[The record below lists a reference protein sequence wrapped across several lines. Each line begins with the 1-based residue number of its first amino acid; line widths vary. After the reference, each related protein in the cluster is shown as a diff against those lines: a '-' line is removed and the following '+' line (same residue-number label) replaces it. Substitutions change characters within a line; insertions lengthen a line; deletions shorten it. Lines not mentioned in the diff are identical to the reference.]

1 VPFLDRAVFDFAWRL
16 PLSMKLHDGTTK
28 WLLRQVLDR
37 HVPRDLIER
46 PKMGFGF
53 PIGTMLRGPLRSWAE
68 ELLGERRLE
77 SQGIL
82 DPAPVRHAWSQL
94 VSGRRD
100 LAHELW
106 AVLALQAW
114 MDRWT
119 PGLGR

>member
-1 VPFLDRAVFDFAWRL
+1 
-16 PLSMKLHDGTTK
+16 
-28 WLLRQVLDR
+28 
-37 HVPRDLIER
+37 
-46 PKMGFGF
+46 
-53 PIGTMLRGPLRSWAE
+53 MLRGPLRSWAE